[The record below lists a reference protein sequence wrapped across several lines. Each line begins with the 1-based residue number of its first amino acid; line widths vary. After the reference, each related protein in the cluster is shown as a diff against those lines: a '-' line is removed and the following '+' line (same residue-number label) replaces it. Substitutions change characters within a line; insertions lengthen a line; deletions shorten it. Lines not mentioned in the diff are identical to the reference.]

1 VLAFHGFGAD
11 TVDIDGLRPSA
22 SPRPEGLTYG
32 MRLVSA
38 NQENRRCAGF
48 ATPFRTCRLNAFDV
62 FGAGQY
68 ISASNLGIRDLF
80 ATLNYGEYP

>member
-32 MRLVSA
+32 MRLVSVEL
-38 NQENRRCAGF
+38 ENCRCAGF
-48 ATPFRTCRLNAFDV
+48 ATLFRAYRLNAFDV

-68 ISASNLGIRDLF
+68 ISASNYLTGR
-80 ATLNYGEYP
+80 